1 MNIDDLKSSWKK
13 EGEFA
18 DISSDISRIS
28 EAVNNPLKKIRVNMK
43 KELLSFLLSFILMG
57 FMPKLSHFSVEF
69 SIAFYSIFILYML
82 IAIYYFVRFYI
93 IFKQLHKYNDSSK
106 DSLYE
111 VYINIKMYME
121 MYRSFSFLL
130 IPLILVSSVLI
141 GFNSKLHDGVLTLE
155 KLSSQWFSV
164 LIMMLVCIPLV
175 LFLVNWWINYFY
187 GRYAKQIRKLLDEL
201 KEIPE

>member
-28 EAVNNPLKKIRVNMK
+28 EAVNSPLKKIRANMK
-43 KELLSFLLSFILMG
+43 KELASFILTFTLMG
-57 FMPKLSHFSVEF
+57 FAPHYLHFIPIF
-69 SIAFYSIFILYML
+69 SIIFYSIFILYML
-82 IAIYYFVRFYI
+82 VAVYYFVRFYI

-111 VYINIKMYME
+111 IYISISMYME

-130 IPLILVSSVLI
+130 TPMILVTTVLI
-141 GFNSKLHDGVLTLE
+141 SFNSKLHQGLLTIE
-155 KLSSQWFSV
+155 KLPSQWMAV
-164 LIMMLVCIPLV
+164 LVMMIAVVPLI
-175 LFLVNWWINYFY
+175 LLTVNWWINYFY